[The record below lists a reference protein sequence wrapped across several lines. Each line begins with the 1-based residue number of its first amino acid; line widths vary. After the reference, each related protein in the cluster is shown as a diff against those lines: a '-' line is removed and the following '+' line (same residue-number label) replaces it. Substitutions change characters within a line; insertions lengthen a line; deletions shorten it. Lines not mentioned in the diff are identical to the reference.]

1 MYSDNQQKV
10 FAIFSAQ
17 YPPHVGGVES
27 FTDRLSHALA
37 NRGNRVVVIT
47 NATDGMEGISEEDGI
62 SVYRLPCFPLIGGRL
77 PLPKI
82 CKQRSEMLREIRSMP
97 LDGVLINTRFYPH
110 SFTGMRLSRKRGL
123 TPVILDHGSAYL
135 TFGSPVLDVFIRCYE
150 HIVTALGKPYKAKY
164 YGISEKSS
172 EWLRV
177 FGIKSSGEIPNSI
190 DAIDYRES
198 RSERSFREEL
208 SISKSSL
215 LVAYIGRL
223 IPEKGIKVLLD
234 TASNMQ
240 EETCEVDF
248 VFAGSGPLLDE
259 VVTAGD
265 NVHYA
270 GRLGQP
276 DVAAL
281 LCEADCMCLPSRSEG
296 FATCLL
302 EAAACEASIVTTDVG
317 GAREI
322 LPNAEYGTILSEL
335 SVDAVTR
342 VLLDIREKRADYRLK
357 SKRCFERVAHDYS
370 WDKTAEQLEHILD
383 NKYW

>member
-47 NATDGMEGISEEDGI
+47 NATDGMEGISEEDGV

-77 PLPKI
+77 PLPKF
-82 CKQRSEMLREIRSMP
+82 CKQRNEMLREIRSMP

-123 TPVILDHGSAYL
+123 TPIVLDHGSAYL
-135 TFGSPVLDVFIRCYE
+135 TFGSPVLDVFVRCYE

-172 EWLRV
+172 EWLNS
-177 FGIKSSGEIPNSI
+177 FGIKSSGVIPNSI
-190 DAIDYRES
+190 DAREYRES
-198 RSERSFREEL
+198 RSQRSFRKEL
-208 SISKSSL
+208 SIPDSAF

-223 IPEKGIKVLLD
+223 IPEKGIKLLLD
-234 TASNMQ
+234 AASTVKSADGEMQ
-240 EETCEVDF
+240 F
-248 VFAGSGPLLDE
+248 IIAGSGPLANE
-259 VVTAGD
+259 VRNAVD
-265 NVHYA
+265 NVHYV
-270 GRLGQP
+270 GRLGQS

-281 LCEADCMCLPSRSEG
+281 LCEADCLCLPSRSEG

-302 EAAACEASIVTTDVG
+302 EAAACEASIVSTDVG

-322 LPNAEYGTILSEL
+322 VPDSTYGTILPSLSEGSL
-335 SVDAVTR
+335 VRT
-342 VLLDIREKRADYRLK
+342 LLDIKRNRAECNLR
-357 SKRCFERVAHDYS
+357 SRRCFERVARDFS
-370 WDKTAEQLEHILD
+370 WEKTAEQVEDIFKSLC
-383 NKYW
+383 

>member
-47 NATDGMEGISEEDGI
+47 NATDGMEGVSEEDGV

-77 PLPKI
+77 PLPKF
-82 CKQRSEMLREIRSMP
+82 CKQRSEMLKEIRSMP

-110 SFTGMRLSRKRGL
+110 SFTGMRLSRNQGL
-123 TPVILDHGSAYL
+123 TPVLLDHGSAYL
-135 TFGSPVLDVFIRCYE
+135 TFGNPVLDIFVRCYE

-172 EWLRV
+172 EWLRE

-190 DAIDYRES
+190 DAREYRAS
-198 RSERSFREEL
+198 RSQRSFRKEL
-208 SISKSSL
+208 SISDSAF
-215 LVAYIGRL
+215 LVVYIGRL
-223 IPEKGIKVLLD
+223 IPEKGIMLLLGA
-234 TASNMQ
+234 ASAAKSADRDLQ
-240 EETCEVDF
+240 F
-248 VFAGSGPLLDE
+248 IIAGSGPLANE
-259 VVTAGD
+259 VRSAAD
-265 NVHYA
+265 NVHFV
-270 GRLGQP
+270 GRLGQS

-281 LCEADCMCLPSRSEG
+281 LCEADCLCLPSRSEG

-302 EAAACEASIVTTDVG
+302 EAAACEASIVSTDVG

-322 LPNAEYGTILSEL
+322 VPDSTYGTILSSL
-335 SVDAVTR
+335 SEEFLLRT
-342 VLLDIREKRADYRLK
+342 LLDIKRNREDFNLCSR
-357 SKRCFERVAHDYS
+357 RCFERIARDFS
-370 WDKTAEQLEHILD
+370 WEKTAEQVEEIFEGLC
-383 NKYW
+383 